1 MKKMLVLNFM
11 SILKKIIKAL
21 THNVSLFLCEYYV
34 KFSEKK
40 KLKGNFQ
47 CVFVQFLFLFA
58 M

>member
-40 KLKGNFQ
+40 NQKVTSS
-47 CVFVQFLFLFA
+47 VFLSNFLFLFA